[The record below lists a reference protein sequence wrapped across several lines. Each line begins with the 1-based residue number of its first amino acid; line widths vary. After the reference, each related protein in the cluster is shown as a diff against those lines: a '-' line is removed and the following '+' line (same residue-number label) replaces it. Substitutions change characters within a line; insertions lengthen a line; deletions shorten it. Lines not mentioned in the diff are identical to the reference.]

1 MNNAECGMRNA
12 ESNGP
17 ADALRELCETF
28 AKQEEEIAAAV
39 FEGAEKLAETLA
51 PLIEEAAKVL
61 AKILPLVIE
70 EVRRRAAYLPTKK
83 DAPKTTGRPHA
94 APRTR
99 TILRRARSG
108 I

>member
-12 ESNGP
+12 ELN
-17 ADALRELCETF
+17 DALREFYETVREQA
-28 AKQEEEIAAAV
+28 AKIAEAV
-39 FEGAEKLAETLA
+39 REGAEKLAETLT
-51 PLIEEAAKVL
+51 PLCEEAAEVL
-61 AKILPLVIE
+61 AALLPLVLE
-70 EVRRRAAYLPTKK
+70 EIRRGCAYKPTKK
-83 DAPKTTGRPHA
+83 DAPRKTGRPHA